1 MKKNV
6 ILDAT
11 ILSTLMSC
19 ARLTDFRF
27 NHDLQQIGGKSSSLE
42 MGSIVHCVLEN
53 YYKRMREGIIRDSA
67 IGFALTAGELYM
79 QGCPKCT
86 NFAPDVCECN
96 TPPDESC
103 DDCKGTGYVTKP
115 TCGHKPNEYPGVHNT
130 SDEDIQIVWDTIHQ
144 YFEFY
149 KNDFWIP
156 IDVEYVKK
164 ALIYEDDEIRI
175 IWAAKLDLTVD
186 TNNGIYPV
194 DHKTMKQRRDTLSLN
209 NQFMGQC
216 ILMKTRGVIINKIGF
231 QKTLKP
237 AEKFTRPIISYT
249 LDRLTEWSQIILP
262 FWAKQLLA
270 YDEIGFWPPNFTH
283 CENKYG
289 FCNFKPVCEVGSG
302 MREETIRL
310 NFVKGS
316 KWDITN
322 D

>member
-42 MGSIVHCVLEN
+42 MGSIVHMVLEK
-53 YYKRMREGIIRDSA
+53 YYKCVRDGITRDAA
-67 IGFALTAGELYM
+67 IGFAITSGELYV
-79 QGCPKCT
+79 QGCALCT
-86 NFAPDVCECN
+86 NFIA
-96 TPPDESC
+96 TPEIPN
-103 DDCKGTGYVTKP
+103 P
-115 TCGHKPNEYPGVHNT
+115 TCNHKPNEYPGCHNT
-130 SDEDIQIVWDTIHQ
+130 SDEDIKIVWDTIAQ
-144 YFEFY
+144 YFEYY

-289 FCNFKPVCEVGSG
+289 FCAFKDVCVADSG

-310 NFVKGS
+310 NFVKGP